1 MIDTVD
7 KATRSRNMAA
17 IKSRN
22 TTPELLIRSILHK
35 KGFRFRLHDKKLPGK
50 PDIVFPKYNAVIFIN
65 GCFWHGHSNC
75 KFFRLPGTRTEY
87 WKNKIN
93 KNQYND
99 AKSIELLLANNWRVC
114 IIWECK
120 IRASKKNL
128 TQLTEILSNFLKG
141 TESFLELRD
150 V

>member
-7 KATRSRNMAA
+7 QATRSRNMAA

-141 TESFLELRD
+141 KESFLELRD

>member
-1 MIDTVD
+1 
-7 KATRSRNMAA
+7 MAA

-35 KGFRFRLHDKKLPGK
+35 KGFRFRLHEKKLPGK
-50 PDIVFPKYNAVIFIN
+50 PDIVFPKYHAVIFIN

-141 TESFLELRD
+141 TESFLELRE